1 MLAGGLRSAEAAE
14 AKHYTCI
21 TSNVYKQRIVLQN
34 RTLQFKATRLRGS
47 IYRMLIYAA
56 GVVALLFGICSARD
70 AVWGSVA
77 QETDLV
83 KSTKSNGT
91 FVAIA
96 EELGI
101 EEAT

>member
-1 MLAGGLRSAEAAE
+1 MYISSGSFSRTE
-14 AKHYTCI
+14 H
-21 TSNVYKQRIVLQN
+21 SNIK
-34 RTLQFKATRLRGS
+34 S
-47 IYRMLIYAA
+47 CIYRMLIYAA

-70 AVWGSVA
+70 AGWSSVA

-101 EEAT
+101 EEVT